1 MERMKSGGGK
11 RAVRK
16 KMTIDHRIGV
26 DRRKAYKIGYF
37 MDGGLERRKQSDRRS
52 RTSPVR

>member
-1 MERMKSGGGK
+1 MESMKSGGK

-37 MDGGLERRKQSDRRS
+37 MDGGLERRKESDRRS

>member
-1 MERMKSGGGK
+1 MESMKLGGGK

-16 KMTIDHRIGV
+16 KMEIDHRTGY

-37 MDGGLERRKQSDRRS
+37 MDGGLERRKQDDRRS
-52 RTSPVR
+52 RTFPVR